1 MGCALRSFAER
12 SNGSCSNQLNHM
24 PRPLCRGTIHTIMAQ
39 NLLIRELDE
48 ATNQALDRFKEG
60 TGLKANTDAALAMIN
75 DHWRMAAQIET
86 LLSEN
91 LQLRHQLN
99 ELTNILKR
107 KSRVEAELQQV
118 LAQYED

>member
-1 MGCALRSFAER
+1 
-12 SNGSCSNQLNHM
+12 
-24 PRPLCRGTIHTIMAQ
+24 MAQ

-118 LAQYED
+118 LAQYEANDVKFFT